1 MQCTSVSIFGLEAA
15 ALYLYYNR
23 GSVVTCYDGSLEM
36 CGGGRWDIG
45 NNDLFPS
52 TVLLSGRRP
61 ASIQCEAVCQ
71 TGSP

>member
-1 MQCTSVSIFGLEAA
+1 MQCTSASIFGLEAA
-15 ALYLYYNR
+15 ALYLYYINR

-45 NNDLFPS
+45 NNDLFF

-61 ASIQCEAVCQ
+61 ASIH
-71 TGSP
+71 